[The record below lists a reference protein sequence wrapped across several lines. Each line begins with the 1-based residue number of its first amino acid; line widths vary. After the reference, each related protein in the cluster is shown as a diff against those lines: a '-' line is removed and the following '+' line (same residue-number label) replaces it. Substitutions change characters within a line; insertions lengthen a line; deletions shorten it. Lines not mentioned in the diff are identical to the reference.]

1 MKNIEQSSTRSQKTA
16 RTSHNCPSF
25 LRRPESSIHALLD
38 PGLRQGDDALPY
50 RFSRQTDSKQKQR
63 GFTLIELI
71 IVVVLLG
78 IVGAMGASFI
88 SEAFKGFFDT
98 DVRMEMYEE
107 GKAALV
113 RMEREIH
120 IALPNAVDISKTTLN
135 GDTISLGVVDEKAMA
150 NAGVFGQYEEEHPT
164 GDTFITD
171 RTAALQNGLVSIY
184 NTGWDVFI
192 DGSRIYNISGWSG
205 RQMDFAPEK
214 IGTASPYGRYYAIH
228 PEAVQF
234 IVENRVLNRKTTAVS
249 TVGVTPD
256 NFANPQPLATNVSQ
270 IPGLPFFSYEPGTS
284 TRNSVVTIHFAIS
297 SPNGD
302 EIVNFHKEVQIRN
315 VP

>member
-1 MKNIEQSSTRSQKTA
+1 MKTNTMNPYENKQS
-16 RTSHNCPSF
+16 
-25 LRRPESSIHALLD
+25 
-38 PGLRQGDDALPY
+38 
-50 RFSRQTDSKQKQR
+50 

-78 IVGAMGASFI
+78 ILGAMGAGFI
-88 SEAFKGFFDT
+88 SEAFRGFFDA

-107 GKAALV
+107 GKSALV

-120 IALPNAVDISKTTLN
+120 IAVPNAVDVSTTTLD
-135 GDTISLGVVDEKAMA
+135 GDTINFGVVDEKAMA

-171 RTAALQNGLVSIY
+171 RTAALHNGLVSIY

-192 DGSRIYNISGWSG
+192 DGSRIYNISNWSG
-205 RQMDFAPEK
+205 KKMDFAPEK
-214 IGTASPYGRYYAIH
+214 IGTVSPYGRYYAIH

-249 TVGVTPD
+249 TGGVTLGNFD
-256 NFANPQPLATNVSQ
+256 NPHPMARNVSQ
-270 IPGLPFFSYEPGTS
+270 IPGLPFFSYEPGTL

-302 EIVNFHKEVQIRN
+302 ETVNFHKEVQIRN